1 MELILLIIVCLG
13 SWFWLDTLTA
23 RDKAV
28 VLGQEL
34 AEKFSLQLLDETVAC
49 TKLRLAR
56 NLRGHVQML
65 RTYEFEV
72 SANGVDRMQC
82 NLILLGRQLH
92 TWHIP
97 PYVQPLY

>member
-34 AEKFSLQLLDETVAC
+34 AEKFNLQLLDETVAC

-56 NLRGHVQML
+56 NLRGHVQMM

>member
-1 MELILLIIVCLG
+1 
-13 SWFWLDTLTA
+13 
-23 RDKAV
+23 V

-34 AEKFSLQLLDETVAC
+34 AEKFNLQLLDETVAC

-56 NLRGHVQML
+56 NLRGHVQMM